1 MERHDTHA
9 LSLSSLSSD
18 NHSYDFGNKSKKN
31 KKLIKRN
38 IQNNLK
44 ETQLTNIQIKK
55 INTILSKYNINS
67 DKSIKTNTLTKHRES
82 TENKKEEE
90 IILNK
95 NILSS
100 KNFSDN
106 NNITSNKDR
115 EKEKEKENK
124 ASSKKKRNI
133 IIKKKKTEKN
143 KKEINGDINKEEIK
157 IEPQKKDGGKK
168 GVQKKEEQK
177 DIDPENEEPSK
188 DDDTKNYGLR
198 CSISYKDCN
207 RETRFNNIRKFIREE
222 NRKSIK
228 LKKNDNNKL
237 LIYRPVVKSDNLVR
251 TIKKPPISFITKVF
265 QDLNESKISS
275 HHEENVGIC
284 LNVTNN
290 LFFITKQ
297 RIKNK
302 DYNKKIK
309 ILKYIRNKEDD
320 KIPSFSS
327 INTSSSN
334 GLHGSKSNS
343 KSKKKTSKNIAKI
356 KPKNI
361 GIKNK
366 TLYSK
371 NYKSQKSMS
380 LYSKYSREKND
391 EGLKSLS
398 KRKKILPNV
407 KKKQNFVS
415 ERKIKGV
422 NKNIRKY
429 SVTNRYQGKLNN
441 LKKEIEKINENAK
454 LNNNNNNNNINYN
467 NNNEKNN
474 NEKNSFK
481 NFLKEEKLK
490 RDKKLRDY
498 IKKQGIN
505 SYKFFYPKE
514 PSPLLGLFKKQYNVY
529 PTLNVER
536 KNSIDIG
543 NNNNIIINNKHY
555 YKIHYIPKKD
565 KTLNERDKLKNIYE
579 DNNNMKELNHNN
591 NLHLFEKHFG
601 IEQDCPLC
609 RAFQMRK
616 LNNERNS
623 NYIKSMKYKIIK
635 INTIER
641 RVKSPN
647 TFNYINGNDSY
658 FSRNRNTSMRRNE
671 YIDKYSQIKK
681 NLDILFD
688 YFNQ

>member
-1 MERHDTHA
+1 MERHDTHT

-18 NHSYDFGNKSKKN
+18 NHSYDFGNKSKK
-31 KKLIKRN
+31 KLIKRN

-44 ETQLTNIQIKK
+44 ETQLTNLQIKK
-55 INTILSKYNINS
+55 INTILSKYNIIS

-106 NNITSNKDR
+106 NNNITSNKDR
-115 EKEKEKENK
+115 DKEKENK
-124 ASSKKKRNI
+124 ASSKKKSILIN
-133 IIKKKKTEKN
+133 KKKKAEKN
-143 KKEINGDINKEEIK
+143 KKEINNYINKEEIK
-157 IEPQKKDGGKK
+157 IEPQKKDGLKK
-168 GVQKKEEQK
+168 EENKKEEQK
-177 DIDPENEEPSK
+177 VIEPENEEPSK
-188 DDDTKNYGLR
+188 DDTKNNGLR

-228 LKKNDNNKL
+228 LKKKDNSNKL
-237 LIYRPVVKSDNLVR
+237 LIYRHVIKSDNLVR
-251 TIKKPPISFITKVF
+251 TIEKPPISFITKVF
-265 QDLNESKISS
+265 KGLNESKISS
-275 HHEENVGIC
+275 HHDENIGIC

-297 RIKNK
+297 IVKNK
-302 DYNKKIK
+302 VYNKKIK
-309 ILKYIRNKEDD
+309 ILKYRRNNEDN

-334 GLHGSKSNS
+334 GLHASKSNS
-343 KSKKKTSKNIAKI
+343 KNKKKITKKITKI
-356 KPKNI
+356 KSKNI

-366 TLYSK
+366 TLNTK

-380 LYSKYSREKND
+380 LNSKYSKEKND

-398 KRKKILPNV
+398 KRKKIIPNV
-407 KKKQNFVS
+407 KKKQNFIS
-415 ERKIKGV
+415 ERKLKSV
-422 NKNIRKY
+422 NQNIRKY
-429 SVTNRYQGKLNN
+429 SISNRYQGKLNN
-441 LKKEIEKINENAK
+441 LKKEIHKINENEK
-454 LNNNNNNNNINYN
+454 LNNNNNNNNIEKNI
-467 NNNEKNN
+467 NEKNN
-474 NEKNSFK
+474 NEKNNFK
-481 NFLKEEKLK
+481 NFLKEQILK

-498 IKKQGIN
+498 MKKQGIN

-514 PSPLLGLFKKQYNVY
+514 PSPLLGLFKKQYNIY
-529 PTLNVER
+529 PTLNIER

-555 YKIHYIPKKD
+555 YKIHHYSHKKG
-565 KTLNERDKLKNIYE
+565 KTLNENDKLKNIYE
-579 DNNNMKELNHNN
+579 NNNNMKELNHDN

-616 LNNERNS
+616 LNNERNK

-641 RVKSPN
+641 QVKSPN

-658 FSRNRNTSMRRNE
+658 FSRNRNNSVRRNE
-671 YIDKYSQIKK
+671 YIDQYSKIKK